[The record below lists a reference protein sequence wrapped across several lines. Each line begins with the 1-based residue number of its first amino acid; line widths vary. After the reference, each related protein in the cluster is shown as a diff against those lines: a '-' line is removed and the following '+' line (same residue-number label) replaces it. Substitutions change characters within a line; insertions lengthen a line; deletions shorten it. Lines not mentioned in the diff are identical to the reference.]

1 MKELEKKLEKLFT
14 EYDIFDD
21 YVFYDTFGKF
31 SDVEDYIKL
40 VKMDLEGFLLYLID
54 ILKIDILKNE
64 DREPNFN
71 LARDIKEIL
80 EEIERLVK

>member
-31 SDVEDYIKL
+31 PDVEDYIKL
-40 VKMDLEGFLLYLID
+40 VKMDLEGFSLYL
-54 ILKIDILKNE
+54 IDILKNE

>member
-31 SDVEDYIKL
+31 PDVEDYIKL

>member
-31 SDVEDYIKL
+31 PDVEDYIKL
-40 VKMDLEGFLLYLID
+40 VKMDLEGFSLYL
-54 ILKIDILKNE
+54 IDILKNE

-71 LARDIKEIL
+71 LAKDIKEIF

>member
-1 MKELEKKLEKLFT
+1 MEELEKKLRKLFDD
-14 EYDIFDD
+14 YDIFDD

-31 SDVEDYIKL
+31 PDVEDYIKL
-40 VKMDLEGFLLYLID
+40 VKMNLEEFSLYL
-54 ILKIDILKNE
+54 IDILKNE